1 VSRAAG
7 AHCERDCAMA
17 NQNPEKD
24 EDNQRY
30 IYRASIT
37 LKNGKKLY
45 AKDCGKKAF
54 KIPVKD

>member
-1 VSRAAG
+1 
-7 AHCERDCAMA
+7 MA